1 MLRSS
6 EFLCG
11 THDDE
16 LTEEAF
22 QAALSPQSVKSS
34 LRDGGDLDPGDDD
47 IFENASQPEQWPRL
61 QEIPTILVNGRRLS
75 GSSNTGSHY
84 VTAPDQVRCREGDGE
99 VLEATTTSGRSER
112 LSSEDQNTRT
122 ESSGTTAY
130 VSTESPQGSGDTRR
144 ASSYRL
150 STNNVADEAE
160 PATAQM
166 YSSNASLHASN
177 AHIPLTASRQSVRL
191 STNNVADE
199 AEPATAQMYSSNAS
213 LRASTAHIP
222 LTASRQSVRLS
233 TNNVADEAEPATA
246 QMYSSNA
253 SLHASDAHIPLTASR
268 QSVRLSTNNV
278 ADEAEPATAQM
289 YSSNA
294 SLHALTRTFL
304 SLLLVRVCG

>member
-61 QEIPTILVNGRRLS
+61 QEIPRHYLVPIMERLS

-144 ASSYRL
+144 ASSY
-150 STNNVADEAE
+150 V
-160 PATAQM
+160 
-166 YSSNASLHASN
+166 
-177 AHIPLTASRQSVRL
+177 SVI
-191 STNNVADE
+191 V
-199 AEPATAQMYSSNAS
+199 
-213 LRASTAHIP
+213 
-222 LTASRQSVRLS
+222 
-233 TNNVADEAEPATA
+233 
-246 QMYSSNA
+246 
-253 SLHASDAHIPLTASR
+253 
-268 QSVRLSTNNV
+268 
-278 ADEAEPATAQM
+278 
-289 YSSNA
+289 
-294 SLHALTRTFL
+294 FL
-304 SLLLVRVCG
+304 IIFS